1 MSFEM
6 TSTAEILAFWAI
18 AGYLLGAIPF
28 GIVTARAL
36 GLGDLRQIGSGNI
49 GATNVLR
56 TGSKLG
62 AALTLIGDAGK
73 AGVAVLL
80 ARALAAEDAAQIAG
94 FAAFFGHCYP
104 IWLKFKGG
112 KGVATF
118 FGLLFALAWPIGLA
132 AGATWLAMAAMFR
145 YSSLAA
151 LLAAALTPLW
161 IVFLDFSNLFLL
173 SLCLACVIY
182 WRHRENIIRLI
193 RGQEGKIGQK

>member
-1 MSFEM
+1 MNFDL
-6 TSTAEILAFWAI
+6 TSAAELLAFWAI

-28 GIVTARAL
+28 GIVTARVL

-73 AGVAVLL
+73 AGAAVLL

-94 FAAFFGHCYP
+94 FAAFLGHCYP

-118 FGLLFALAWPIGLA
+118 FGLLFALTWPIGVA
-132 AGATWLAMAAMFR
+132 AGATWLATAAIFR
-145 YSSLAA
+145 FSSLAA
-151 LLAAALTPLW
+151 LLTAVMTPLW
-161 IVFLDFSNLFLL
+161 IILMGFNSLFLL
-173 SLCLACVIY
+173 SLCLTGVIY

-193 RGQEGKIGQK
+193 RGQESKIGQK

>member
-1 MSFEM
+1 MNFDL
-6 TSTAEILAFWAI
+6 TSAAELLAFWAI

-28 GIVTARAL
+28 GIVTARVL

-73 AGVAVLL
+73 AGAAVLL

-94 FAAFFGHCYP
+94 FAAFLGHCYP

-118 FGLLFALAWPIGLA
+118 FGLLFALAWPIGVA
-132 AGATWLAMAAMFR
+132 AGATWLATAAIFR

-151 LLAAALTPLW
+151 LLTAALTPLW
-161 IVFLDFSNLFLL
+161 IIFFSFSNLFFL
-173 SLCLACVIY
+173 SLCLASVIY

-193 RGQEGKIGQK
+193 RGQESKIGQK

>member
-1 MSFEM
+1 MNFDL
-6 TSTAEILAFWAI
+6 TRAAELLAFWAI

-28 GIVTARAL
+28 GIVTARVL

-73 AGVAVLL
+73 AGAAVLL

-94 FAAFFGHCYP
+94 FAAFLGHCYP

-118 FGLLFALAWPIGLA
+118 FGLLFALAWPIGVA
-132 AGATWLAMAAMFR
+132 AGATWLATAAIFR
-145 YSSLAA
+145 FSSLAA
-151 LLAAALTPLW
+151 LLTAVMTPLW
-161 IVFLDFSNLFLL
+161 IILMGFNSLFLL
-173 SLCLACVIY
+173 SLCLTGVIY

-193 RGQEGKIGQK
+193 RGQESKIGQK

>member
-1 MSFEM
+1 M
-6 TSTAEILAFWAI
+6 TIELTSAAELLAFWAI

-28 GIVTARAL
+28 GIVTARIL
-36 GLGDLRQIGSGNI
+36 GLGDLRKIGSGNI

-62 AALTLIGDAGK
+62 AAITLIGDAGK
-73 AGVAVLL
+73 AGAAVLL
-80 ARALAAEDAAQIAG
+80 ARALAAEDAAQISG

-118 FGLLFALAWPIGLA
+118 FGLLFALTWPIGVA
-132 AGATWLAMAAMFR
+132 AGATWLATAAIFR

-151 LLAAALTPLW
+151 LLTAALTPLW
-161 IVFLDFSNLFLL
+161 VILFNSSNLFFL
-173 SLCLACVIY
+173 SLCLASVIY
-182 WRHRENIIRLI
+182 WRHRKNIIRLI
-193 RGQEGKIGQK
+193 RSQERRIGPK

>member
-1 MSFEM
+1 MNFEL
-6 TSTAEILAFWAI
+6 TSAAELLAFWAI

-28 GIVTARAL
+28 GIVTARVL

-73 AGVAVLL
+73 AGAAVLL

-94 FAAFFGHCYP
+94 FAAFLGHCYP

-118 FGLLFALAWPIGLA
+118 FGLLFALAWPIGVA
-132 AGATWLAMAAMFR
+132 AGATWLATAAIFR
-145 YSSLAA
+145 FSSLAA
-151 LLAAALTPLW
+151 LLTALMTPLW
-161 IVFLDFSNLFLL
+161 IIFMGFDSLFLL
-173 SLCLACVIY
+173 SLCLTGVIY

-193 RGQEGKIGQK
+193 RGQESKIGQK

>member
-1 MSFEM
+1 M

-28 GIVTARAL
+28 GIVTARVL

-73 AGVAVLL
+73 AGAAVLL

-94 FAAFFGHCYP
+94 FAAFLGHCYP

-118 FGLLFALAWPIGLA
+118 FGLLFALAWPIGVA
-132 AGATWLAMAAMFR
+132 AGATWLATAAIFR
-145 YSSLAA
+145 FSSLAA
-151 LLAAALTPLW
+151 LLTALMTPLW
-161 IVFLDFSNLFLL
+161 IIFMGFDSLFLL
-173 SLCLACVIY
+173 SLCLTGVIY

-193 RGQEGKIGQK
+193 RGQESKIGQK

>member
-1 MSFEM
+1 MNFEL
-6 TSTAEILAFWAI
+6 TSAAELLAFWAI

-28 GIVTARAL
+28 GIVTARVL

-62 AALTLIGDAGK
+62 AALTLIADAGK
-73 AGVAVLL
+73 AGAAVLL

-94 FAAFFGHCYP
+94 FAAFLGHCYP

-118 FGLLFALAWPIGLA
+118 FGLLFALAWPIGVA
-132 AGATWLAMAAMFR
+132 AGATWLATAAIFR
-145 YSSLAA
+145 FSSLAA
-151 LLAAALTPLW
+151 LLTALMTPLW
-161 IVFLDFSNLFLL
+161 IIFMGFDSLFLL
-173 SLCLACVIY
+173 SLCLTGVIY

-193 RGQEGKIGQK
+193 RGQESKIGQK

>member
-1 MSFEM
+1 MNFDL
-6 TSTAEILAFWAI
+6 TSPAELLAFWAI

-28 GIVTARAL
+28 GIVTARVL

-73 AGVAVLL
+73 AGAAVLL

-94 FAAFFGHCYP
+94 FAAFLGHCYP

-118 FGLLFALAWPIGLA
+118 FGLLFALAWPIGVA
-132 AGATWLAMAAMFR
+132 AGATWLATAAIFR
-145 YSSLAA
+145 FSSLAA
-151 LLAAALTPLW
+151 LLTAVMTPLW
-161 IVFLDFSNLFLL
+161 IILMGFNSLFLL
-173 SLCLACVIY
+173 SLCLTGVIY

-193 RGQEGKIGQK
+193 RGQESKIGQK

>member
-1 MSFEM
+1 MNFDL
-6 TSTAEILAFWAI
+6 TRAAELLAFWAI

-28 GIVTARAL
+28 GIVTARVL

-73 AGVAVLL
+73 AGAAVLL

-94 FAAFFGHCYP
+94 FAAFLGHCYP

-118 FGLLFALAWPIGLA
+118 FGLLFALAWPIGVA
-132 AGATWLAMAAMFR
+132 AGATWLATAAIFR
-145 YSSLAA
+145 FSSLAA
-151 LLAAALTPLW
+151 LLTAVMTPLW
-161 IVFLDFSNLFLL
+161 IILMGFNILFLL
-173 SLCLACVIY
+173 SLCLAGVIY

-193 RGQEGKIGQK
+193 RGQESKIGQK

>member
-1 MSFEM
+1 
-6 TSTAEILAFWAI
+6 LALWAV

-28 GIVTARAL
+28 GIVTARLL
-36 GLGDLRQIGSGNI
+36 GLGDLRKIGSGNI

-73 AGVAVLL
+73 AGAAVLL

-94 FAAFFGHCYP
+94 FAAFLGHCYP
-104 IWLKFKGG
+104 IWLKFQGG

-118 FGLLFALAWPIGLA
+118 FGLLFALAWPMGVV
-132 AGATWLAMAAMFR
+132 AGATWLAIAAIFR

-151 LLAAALTPLW
+151 LLTAALMPLW
-161 IVFLDFSNLFLL
+161 TMVFDFRHLFPL
-173 SLCLACVIY
+173 SLGLACVIY

-193 RGQEGKIGQK
+193 RGQESKIGKK

>member
-1 MSFEM
+1 MNFDL
-6 TSTAEILAFWAI
+6 TSAAELLAFWAI

-28 GIVTARAL
+28 GIVTARVL

-73 AGVAVLL
+73 AGAAVLL

-94 FAAFFGHCYP
+94 FAAFLGHCYP

-118 FGLLFALAWPIGLA
+118 FGLLFALAWPIGVA
-132 AGATWLAMAAMFR
+132 AGATWLATAAIFR
-145 YSSLAA
+145 FSSLAA
-151 LLAAALTPLW
+151 LLTALMTPLW
-161 IVFLDFSNLFLL
+161 ITFMGFNSLFLL
-173 SLCLACVIY
+173 SLCLTGVIY

-193 RGQEGKIGQK
+193 RGQESKIGQK

>member
-1 MSFEM
+1 MIVEL
-6 TSTAEILAFWAI
+6 TSATALLVFWAV
-18 AGYLLGAIPF
+18 AGYFLGAIPF

-62 AALTLIGDAGK
+62 AAFTLIGDAGK
-73 AGVAVLL
+73 AGAAVLL

-94 FAAFFGHCYP
+94 FAAFLGHCYP

-118 FGLLFALAWPIGLA
+118 FGLLFVLAWPIGLA
-132 AGATWLAMAAMFR
+132 AGATWLATAAIFR

-151 LLAAALTPLW
+151 LMTAALTPLW
-161 IVFLDFSNLFLL
+161 ALLFDHMALFSL
-173 SLCLACVIY
+173 SLCLASIIF
-182 WRHRENIIRLI
+182 WRHKDNIQRLI
-193 RGQEGKIGQK
+193 RSQESKIGRK

>member
-1 MSFEM
+1 MNFDL
-6 TSTAEILAFWAI
+6 TSAAELLAFWAI

-28 GIVTARAL
+28 GIVTARVL

-73 AGVAVLL
+73 AGAAVLL

-94 FAAFFGHCYP
+94 FAAFLGHCYP

-118 FGLLFALAWPIGLA
+118 FGLLFALAWPIGVA
-132 AGATWLAMAAMFR
+132 AGATWLATAAIFR

-151 LLAAALTPLW
+151 LLTAALTPLW
-161 IVFLDFSNLFLL
+161 IIFFSFSNLF
-173 SLCLACVIY
+173 SNCFVII
-182 WRHRENIIRLI
+182 WII
-193 RGQEGKIGQK
+193 

>member
-1 MSFEM
+1 MNFEL
-6 TSTAEILAFWAI
+6 TSAAEFLAFWAI

-28 GIVTARAL
+28 GIVTARVL

-73 AGVAVLL
+73 AGAAVLL

-94 FAAFFGHCYP
+94 FAAFLGHCYP

-118 FGLLFALAWPIGLA
+118 FGLLFALAWPIGVA
-132 AGATWLAMAAMFR
+132 AGATWLATAAIFR
-145 YSSLAA
+145 FSSLAA
-151 LLAAALTPLW
+151 LLTAVMTPLW
-161 IVFLDFSNLFLL
+161 IILMGFNSLFLL
-173 SLCLACVIY
+173 SLCLAGVIY

-193 RGQEGKIGQK
+193 RGQESKIGQK

>member
-1 MSFEM
+1 MNFDL
-6 TSTAEILAFWAI
+6 TSAAELLAFWAI

-28 GIVTARAL
+28 GIVTARVL

-49 GATNVLR
+49 GATNVLW

-73 AGVAVLL
+73 AGAAVLL

-94 FAAFFGHCYP
+94 FAAFLGHCYP

-118 FGLLFALAWPIGLA
+118 FGLLFALAWPIGVA
-132 AGATWLAMAAMFR
+132 AGATWLATAAIFR
-145 YSSLAA
+145 FSSLAA
-151 LLAAALTPLW
+151 LLTAVMTPLW
-161 IVFLDFSNLFLL
+161 IILMGFNSLFLL
-173 SLCLACVIY
+173 SLCLTGVIY

-193 RGQEGKIGQK
+193 RGQESKIGQK

>member
-1 MSFEM
+1 MIVEL
-6 TSTAEILAFWAI
+6 TSAAELLAFWAI

-28 GIVTARAL
+28 GIVTARIL
-36 GLGDLRQIGSGNI
+36 GLGDLRKIGSGNI

-73 AGVAVLL
+73 AGAAVLL
-80 ARALAAEDAAQIAG
+80 ARALAAEDAAQISG

-118 FGLLFALAWPIGLA
+118 FGLLFALTWPIGVA
-132 AGATWLAMAAMFR
+132 AGATWLATAAIFR

-151 LLAAALTPLW
+151 LLTAALTPLW
-161 IVFLDFSNLFLL
+161 VILFNSSNLFFL
-173 SLCLACVIY
+173 SLCLASLIF
-182 WRHRENIIRLI
+182 WRHRKNIIRLI
-193 RGQEGKIGQK
+193 RSQERRIGPK

>member
-1 MSFEM
+1 MIVEL
-6 TSTAEILAFWAI
+6 TSAAELLAFWAI

-28 GIVTARAL
+28 GIVTARIL
-36 GLGDLRQIGSGNI
+36 GLGDLRKIGSGNI

-62 AALTLIGDAGK
+62 AAITLIGDAGK
-73 AGVAVLL
+73 AGAAVLL
-80 ARALAAEDAAQIAG
+80 ARALAAEDAAQISG

-118 FGLLFALAWPIGLA
+118 FGLLFALAWPIGVA
-132 AGATWLAMAAMFR
+132 AGATWLATAAIFR

-151 LLAAALTPLW
+151 LLTAALTPLW
-161 IVFLDFSNLFLL
+161 IIFFSFSNLFFL
-173 SLCLACVIY
+173 SLCLASVIY

-193 RGQEGKIGQK
+193 RSQERRIGPK

>member
-6 TSTAEILAFWAI
+6 TSAAEILAFWAI

-73 AGVAVLL
+73 AGAAVLL

-94 FAAFFGHCYP
+94 FAAFYGHCYP

-132 AGATWLAMAAMFR
+132 AGATWLAIAAMFR

>member
-1 MSFEM
+1 MNFDL
-6 TSTAEILAFWAI
+6 TRAAELLAFWAI

-28 GIVTARAL
+28 GIVTARVL

-73 AGVAVLL
+73 AGAAVLL

-94 FAAFFGHCYP
+94 FAAFLGHCYP

-118 FGLLFALAWPIGLA
+118 FGLLFALAWPTGVA
-132 AGATWLAMAAMFR
+132 AGATWLATAAIFR
-145 YSSLAA
+145 FSSLAA
-151 LLAAALTPLW
+151 LLTAVMTPLW
-161 IVFLDFSNLFLL
+161 IILMGFNSLFLL
-173 SLCLACVIY
+173 SLCLTGVIY

-193 RGQEGKIGQK
+193 RGQESKIGQK

>member
-1 MSFEM
+1 M
-6 TSTAEILAFWAI
+6 TIELTSAAELLAFWAI

-28 GIVTARAL
+28 GIVTARIL
-36 GLGDLRQIGSGNI
+36 GLGDLRKIGSGNI

-73 AGVAVLL
+73 AGAAVLL
-80 ARALAAEDAAQIAG
+80 ARALAAEDAAQISG

-118 FGLLFALAWPIGLA
+118 FGLLFALAWPIGVA
-132 AGATWLAMAAMFR
+132 AGATWLATAAIFR

-151 LLAAALTPLW
+151 LLTAALTPLW
-161 IVFLDFSNLFLL
+161 VILFNSSNLFFL
-173 SLCLACVIY
+173 SLCLASVIY

-193 RGQEGKIGQK
+193 RSQERRIGPK

>member
-73 AGVAVLL
+73 AGAAVLL

-94 FAAFFGHCYP
+94 FAAFFGHWTP
-104 IWLKFKGG
+104 ARSRPVTGG
-112 KGVATF
+112 CGH
-118 FGLLFALAWPIGLA
+118 
-132 AGATWLAMAAMFR
+132 
-145 YSSLAA
+145 
-151 LLAAALTPLW
+151 LW
-161 IVFLDFSNLFLL
+161 QI
-173 SLCLACVIY
+173 
-182 WRHRENIIRLI
+182 
-193 RGQEGKIGQK
+193 

>member
-1 MSFEM
+1 MNFDL
-6 TSTAEILAFWAI
+6 TSAAELLAFWAI

-28 GIVTARAL
+28 GIVTARVL

-73 AGVAVLL
+73 AGAAVLL

-94 FAAFFGHCYP
+94 FAAFLGHYYP

-118 FGLLFALAWPIGLA
+118 FGLLFALAWPIGVA
-132 AGATWLAMAAMFR
+132 AGATWLAAAAIFR
-145 YSSLAA
+145 FSSLAA
-151 LLAAALTPLW
+151 LLTAVMMPLW
-161 IVFLDFSNLFLL
+161 IILMGFNSLFVL
-173 SLCLACVIY
+173 SLCLTGVIY

-193 RGQEGKIGQK
+193 RGQESKIGQK

>member
-1 MSFEM
+1 MNFDL
-6 TSTAEILAFWAI
+6 TSAAELLAFWAI

-28 GIVTARAL
+28 GIVTARVL

-73 AGVAVLL
+73 AGAAVLL
-80 ARALAAEDAAQIAG
+80 ARALAAEDTAQIAG
-94 FAAFFGHCYP
+94 FAAFLGHCYP

-118 FGLLFALAWPIGLA
+118 FGLLFALAWPIGVA
-132 AGATWLAMAAMFR
+132 AGATWLATAAIFR
-145 YSSLAA
+145 FSSLAA
-151 LLAAALTPLW
+151 LLTAVMTPLW
-161 IVFLDFSNLFLL
+161 IILMGFNSLFLL
-173 SLCLACVIY
+173 SLCLAGVIY

-193 RGQEGKIGQK
+193 RGQESKIGQK

>member
-6 TSTAEILAFWAI
+6 TSAAEILAFWAI

-73 AGVAVLL
+73 AGAAVLL

-132 AGATWLAMAAMFR
+132 AGATWLAIAAMFR

-193 RGQEGKIGQK
+193 RGQESKIGKK

>member
-1 MSFEM
+1 MNFDL
-6 TSTAEILAFWAI
+6 TSAAELLAFWAI

-28 GIVTARAL
+28 GIVTARVL

-73 AGVAVLL
+73 AGAAVLL

-94 FAAFFGHCYP
+94 FAAFLGHCYP

-118 FGLLFALAWPIGLA
+118 FGLLFALAWPIGVA
-132 AGATWLAMAAMFR
+132 AGATWLATAAIFR
-145 YSSLAA
+145 FSSLAA
-151 LLAAALTPLW
+151 LLTAVMTPLW
-161 IVFLDFSNLFLL
+161 IILMGFNSLFFL
-173 SLCLACVIY
+173 SLCLAGVLY

-193 RGQEGKIGQK
+193 RGQESKIGQK

>member
-1 MSFEM
+1 M
-6 TSTAEILAFWAI
+6 
-18 AGYLLGAIPF
+18 
-28 GIVTARAL
+28 
-36 GLGDLRQIGSGNI
+36 
-49 GATNVLR
+49 LR

-62 AALTLIGDAGK
+62 AAFTLIGDAGK
-73 AGVAVLL
+73 AGAAVLL

-132 AGATWLAMAAMFR
+132 AGATWLATAAIFR

-151 LLAAALTPLW
+151 LMAAALTPLW
-161 IVFLDFSNLFLL
+161 ALLFDHTALFSL
-173 SLCLACVIY
+173 SLCLASIIF
-182 WRHRENIIRLI
+182 WRHKDNIQRLI
-193 RGQEGKIGQK
+193 RSQESKIGRK

>member
-1 MSFEM
+1 M
-6 TSTAEILAFWAI
+6 ALWAV

-28 GIVTARAL
+28 GIVTARLL
-36 GLGDLRQIGSGNI
+36 GLGDLRKIGSGNI

-73 AGVAVLL
+73 AGAAVLL
-80 ARALAAEDAAQIAG
+80 ARAVAAADAAQIAG
-94 FAAFFGHCYP
+94 FAAFLGHCYP
-104 IWLKFKGG
+104 IWLKFQGG

-118 FGLLFALAWPIGLA
+118 FGLLFALAWPMGVV
-132 AGATWLAMAAMFR
+132 AGATWLATAAIFR

-151 LLAAALTPLW
+151 LLTAALMPLW
-161 IVFLDFSNLFLL
+161 TMVFDFKELVPL
-173 SLCLACVIY
+173 SLGLACVIY

-193 RGQEGKIGQK
+193 RGQESKIGKK

>member
-1 MSFEM
+1 MNFDL
-6 TSTAEILAFWAI
+6 TRAAELLAFWAI

-28 GIVTARAL
+28 GIVTARVL

-62 AALTLIGDAGK
+62 AVLTLIGDAGK
-73 AGVAVLL
+73 AGAAVLL

-94 FAAFFGHCYP
+94 FAAFLGHCYP

-118 FGLLFALAWPIGLA
+118 FGLLFALAWPIGVA
-132 AGATWLAMAAMFR
+132 AGATWLATAAVFR
-145 YSSLAA
+145 FSSLAA
-151 LLAAALTPLW
+151 LLTAVMTPLW
-161 IVFLDFSNLFLL
+161 IILMGFNSLFLL
-173 SLCLACVIY
+173 SLCLTGVIY

-193 RGQEGKIGQK
+193 RGQESKIGQK

>member
-1 MSFEM
+1 MNFDL
-6 TSTAEILAFWAI
+6 TSAAELLAFWAI
-18 AGYLLGAIPF
+18 GGYLLGAIPF
-28 GIVTARAL
+28 GIVTARVL

-73 AGVAVLL
+73 AGAAVLL

-94 FAAFFGHCYP
+94 FAAFLGHCYP

-118 FGLLFALAWPIGLA
+118 FGLLFALAWPIGVA
-132 AGATWLAMAAMFR
+132 AGATWLATAAIFR

-151 LLAAALTPLW
+151 LLTAALTPIW
-161 IVFLDFSNLFLL
+161 IILFSFSNLFFL
-173 SLCLACVIY
+173 SLCLAGVIY
-182 WRHRENIIRLI
+182 WRHRENVTRLI
-193 RGQEGKIGQK
+193 RLQERRIGSK

>member
-1 MSFEM
+1 
-6 TSTAEILAFWAI
+6 
-18 AGYLLGAIPF
+18 AIPF
-28 GIVTARAL
+28 GIVTARVL

-73 AGVAVLL
+73 AGAAVLL

-94 FAAFFGHCYP
+94 FAAFLGHCYP

-118 FGLLFALAWPIGLA
+118 FGLLFALAWPIGVA
-132 AGATWLAMAAMFR
+132 AGATWLATAAIFR
-145 YSSLAA
+145 FSSLAA
-151 LLAAALTPLW
+151 LLTAVMTPLW
-161 IVFLDFSNLFLL
+161 IILMGFNNLFLL
-173 SLCLACVIY
+173 SLCLAGVIY

-193 RGQEGKIGQK
+193 RGQESKIGQK

>member
-1 MSFEM
+1 MNFDL
-6 TSTAEILAFWAI
+6 TSAAELLAFWAI

-28 GIVTARAL
+28 GIVTARVL

-73 AGVAVLL
+73 AGAAVLL

-94 FAAFFGHCYP
+94 FAGILGHCDP

-118 FGLLFALAWPIGLA
+118 FGLLFALAWPIGVA
-132 AGATWLAMAAMFR
+132 AGATWLATAAIFR
-145 YSSLAA
+145 FSSLAA
-151 LLAAALTPLW
+151 LLTAVMTPLW
-161 IVFLDFSNLFLL
+161 IILMGFNSLFLL
-173 SLCLACVIY
+173 SLCLAGVIY

-193 RGQEGKIGQK
+193 RGQESKIGQK

>member
-1 MSFEM
+1 M
-6 TSTAEILAFWAI
+6 TSAAESLAFWAI

-73 AGVAVLL
+73 AGAAVLL

-132 AGATWLAMAAMFR
+132 AGATWLAIAAIFR

-193 RGQEGKIGQK
+193 LGQEGKIGQK